1 MALLDDTKLAMRIST
16 KAYDGEIL
24 RLLNASVGDIGI
36 VGVTVTTNTITS
48 DTTIDDPLLVQ
59 AMITYARL
67 HFGTPEDTDYLSKS
81 YDEQKAQLISNRDY
95 GLASYVEV

>member
-36 VGVTVTTNTITS
+36 VGVTVTTESITS
-48 DTTIDDPLLVQ
+48 DTTISDPLLVQ
-59 AMITYARL
+59 AMVTYVRL

-81 YDEQKAQLISNRDY
+81 FDEQKAQLISNSKY
-95 GLASYVEV
+95 GLNGWVE